1 MQKELGDLVFVELP
15 EQGSS
20 FKQGE
25 KLASVESV
33 KAVSDIYSPISGIVS
48 AINTRLSESPDLVN
62 KSPYADGWLVKVEV
76 ANKGEIDSLM
86 TPDAYRQHQAADSH

>member
-15 EQGSS
+15 EEGSS

-33 KAVSDIYSPISGIVS
+33 KAVSDIYAPISGIVS
-48 AINTRLSESPDLVN
+48 AINTRLLESPDLVSSLN
-62 KSPYADGWLVKVEV
+62 LNLNPVKQV
-76 ANKGEIDSLM
+76 AHIDIF
-86 TPDAYRQHQAADSH
+86 

>member
-1 MQKELGDLVFVELP
+1 VQKELGDLVFVELP

-48 AINTRLSESPDLVN
+48 AINTRLSESPDLVSSLN
-62 KSPYADGWLVKVEV
+62 LNLNFVKQV
-76 ANKGEIDSLM
+76 AHINIF
-86 TPDAYRQHQAADSH
+86 

>member
-15 EQGSS
+15 EEGSS

-33 KAVSDIYSPISGIVS
+33 KAVSDIYAPISGIVS
-48 AINTRLSESPDLVN
+48 AINTKLSESPDLVSSLN
-62 KSPYADGWLVKVEV
+62 LNLNSVNRSHIPISFKDPNLSFVE
-76 ANKGEIDSLM
+76 EQTYD
-86 TPDAYRQHQAADSH
+86 

>member
-15 EQGSS
+15 EEGSS

-33 KAVSDIYSPISGIVS
+33 KAVSDIYAPISGIVS
-48 AINTRLSESPDLVN
+48 AINTRLSESPDLVSSLN
-62 KSPYADGWLVKVEV
+62 LNLNSVKQVTHIDIFKDPNLSFVE
-76 ANKGEIDSLM
+76 EQTYD
-86 TPDAYRQHQAADSH
+86 